1 MKDVDFMPKR
11 FKPFYP
17 KPGSFKG
24 NSFYSRGGKTKDK
37 YGNVQL
43 KPLTFR
49 SNHTGVVIS
58 NHGKY
63 LGIEANRRHT
73 YGVDPRRVQFPKK
86 YQTARQKLIMMK
98 LRQSGR
104 L

>member
-1 MKDVDFMPKR
+1 MVQKFKSLK
-11 FKPFYP
+11 FKP
-17 KPGSFKG
+17 GQFKG
-24 NSFYSRGGKTKDK
+24 SYYARGGKMRDK

-49 SNHTGVVIS
+49 SNHTGVIVS
-58 NHGKY
+58 GHGKY
-63 LGIEANRRHT
+63 LGIESNRRHT
-73 YGVDPRRVQFPKK
+73 YGADPRKVQFPKK
-86 YQTARQKLIMMK
+86 YQTPQQKLIMMK